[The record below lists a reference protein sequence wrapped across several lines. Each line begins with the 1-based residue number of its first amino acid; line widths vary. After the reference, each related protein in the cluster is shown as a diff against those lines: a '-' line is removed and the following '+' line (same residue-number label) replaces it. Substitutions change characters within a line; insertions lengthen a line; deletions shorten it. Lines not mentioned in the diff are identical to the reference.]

1 MAKQSLGERLKIARE
16 AAGLTMEALG
26 KMVGV
31 TPQAVYRWEHGTARP
46 NTSRLQSLASALRI
60 SVNFL
65 LTGIE
70 SPVQIVPISGRE
82 GRRIVP
88 ILREDD
94 AVARRIDREIG
105 SAETHF
111 PCSDHAYIVVV
122 WDGSNA
128 PRLQRGDQVVID
140 PTLKPEP
147 GDIVLA
153 AVGNPTRPVLAK
165 YSLSHFDRTSV
176 PVLQH
181 LNPDWSQHVLETL
194 DHGYVVGVMT
204 EHASPRRR

>member
-1 MAKQSLGERLKIARE
+1 MAKQSLGERLKFARE
-16 AAGLTMEALG
+16 AKGLTMEALG
-26 KMVGV
+26 RIVGV

-46 NTSRLQSLASALRI
+46 NTARLQSIAHALSI
-60 SVNFL
+60 SVNYL

-70 SPVQIVPISGRE
+70 SPVQIVPVAGRE
-82 GRRIVP
+82 GRRKVP
-88 ILREDD
+88 ILREED
-94 AVARRIDREIG
+94 AIERRTDRSIG

-122 WDGSNA
+122 WDGSNS

-153 AVGNPTRPVLAK
+153 AVGSPTRPVIAK
-165 YSLSHFDRTSV
+165 YSLSQFDGTRI

-181 LNPDWSQHVLETL
+181 LNPDWSQHVLETP

>member
-1 MAKQSLGERLKIARE
+1 MARQSLGERLKIARE

-26 KMVGV
+26 RIVGV

-46 NTSRLQSLASALRI
+46 NTARLQSIAHALSI

-82 GRRIVP
+82 GRRTVP
-88 ILREDD
+88 ILREED
-94 AVARRIDREIG
+94 AIARRMDREIG

-140 PTLKPEP
+140 PALKPEP

-153 AVGNPTRPVLAK
+153 AVGSPTRPVLAK
-165 YSLSHFDRTSV
+165 YSLAQFDGTRV

-181 LNPDWSQHVLETL
+181 LNPDWSQHVLETP